1 MSSRVLWV
9 RSEVFDHGVFNTSI
23 RWTAAKV
30 FNFIGTLRSAFTD
43 EKLTNAEWLEV
54 STNKCKPAMSES
66 EATACW
72 SVFSVLQQS
81 ILGNINNASGQP
93 VLDVRI
99 IGIMLICQVFS
110 PSRIKAEQASK
121 NEVWNERAVGTAS
134 PRHSPRGS
142 PKGAMN
148 HAPLGRGNDF
158 TLALLSFIKH
168 HLNYFLTIVTLSL
181 NSEPSVVT
189 EEEFDL
195 LGLVMSAGTSK
206 TSPLWRASEAMPEFA
221 QKGSLPIAEVKK
233 QALKILTWNDDVY
246 TTNNAQPIPEPVA
259 KTLNVLNLHKATW
272 FHRPHN
278 AEIDYLNIVDCKDST
293 IYVTARIAFCLISG
307 CEGSTIVLGAV
318 STLCTAQNCE
328 KVTIHVAAHCYKME
342 NCIDTSSYLYCHIPP
357 IITGDT
363 RGVKLAPYNVLHSRL
378 DACLEGAQVPLKE
391 DFVDVWAH
399 PVCCTA
405 GMDDT
410 LRSRITS
417 SEDQNST
424 YHFVHPSKFFP
435 VVVPELG
442 PRGEAPSLVLPEVY
456 EKAMREQA
464 EEMRAFNQQFSSISN
479 DAARRKAHD
488 AVQNVFKEWLQSTG
502 KTRQLSDLA
511 KFSMQFQQKL

>member
-1 MSSRVLWV
+1 MGLLNLILAVIVDRAAEARTEDKEHQANLKRQEQTRAKDEFVKICHMLDTDDSNTLTVNELRDAFENGGEFKTVMDIMDVGVHDLDV
-9 RSEVFDHGVFNTSI
+9 VFDMFDSDKNGFVTY
-23 RWTAAKV
+23 
-30 FNFIGTLRSAFTD
+30 D
-43 EKLTNAEWLEV
+43 EFATNLFLMK
-54 STNKCKPAMSES
+54 N
-66 EATACW
+66 
-72 SVFSVLQQS
+72 LDQQ
-81 ILGNINNASGQP
+81 
-93 VLDVRI
+93 
-99 IGIMLICQVFS
+99 
-110 PSRIKAEQASK
+110 
-121 NEVWNERAVGTAS
+121 T
-134 PRHSPRGS
+134 
-142 PKGAMN
+142 
-148 HAPLGRGNDF
+148 
-158 TLALLSFIKH
+158 LLSFIKH

-195 LGLVMSAGTSK
+195 LGLVMCAGTSK

-246 TTNNAQPIPEPVA
+246 TTNNAQPIPEPVS

-342 NCIDTSSYLYCHIPP
+342 NCVDTSSYLYCHIPP

-391 DFVDVWAH
+391 EFVDVWAH

-410 LRSRITS
+410 LRSRITT
-417 SEDQNST
+417 SEDGNST

-456 EKAMREQA
+456 AKAMREQA
-464 EEMRAFNQQFSSISN
+464 EEMQAFNQQFSSISN